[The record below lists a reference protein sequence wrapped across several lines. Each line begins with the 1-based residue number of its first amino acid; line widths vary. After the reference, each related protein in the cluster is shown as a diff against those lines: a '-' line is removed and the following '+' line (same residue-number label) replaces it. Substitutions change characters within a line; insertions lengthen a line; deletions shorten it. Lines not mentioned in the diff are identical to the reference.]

1 MNLTILISTYERDD
15 HFIRLLNYYTLIS
28 FKGSLVIGEGSNIKA
43 YQRKKKIVAK
53 YKNLKIKYIHAPG
66 LVFETLKLTI
76 KFVKTKYVVFLGDD
90 DYLVLKHI
98 KKFLKF
104 LNKNKFISGVHGD
117 AIAVKISNKNFIF
130 SQSKYSFIQNIKKYP
145 FERIKFHIDV
155 ANYSVNLFAIQ
166 RTKNFLKMT
175 KFCTNKKDRFKCPER
190 SISEEFLPT
199 SILAAFGKYYC
210 LNGLYLIRTV
220 GHSRILQN
228 NYFNGK
234 KTNISIRYLAKCVNL
249 FVPQKKQTEVTDA
262 IEYAFRTRTINQK
275 KKDFKKNQFF
285 TKFLDYIFFHLGN
298 IFPSLVNFIYDIF
311 TNSAGQKVRKYIK
324 KYVF

>member
-1 MNLTILISTYERDD
+1 MNLSILISTYERDD
-15 HFIRLLNYYTLIS
+15 HFIRLLNYYTLIG
-28 FKGSLVIGEGSNIKA
+28 FKGSLVIGEGSNIKT

-76 KFVKTKYVVFLGDD
+76 KFVKTKYIVFLGDD
-90 DYLVLKHI
+90 DYLVIKHI

-104 LNKNKFISGVHGD
+104 LDKNKSISGVHGD
-117 AIAVKISNKNFIF
+117 AIVAKVKNNFLFSNA
-130 SQSKYSFIQNIKKYP
+130 KYSFIQNIKKKP
-145 FERIKFHIDV
+145 FERIKFHIAV

-175 KFCTNKKDRFKCPER
+175 KFCTNKKNRHKCPER

-199 SILAAFGKYYC
+199 SILAALGKYYC

-228 NYFNGK
+228 NYFNGSK
-234 KTNISIRYLAKCVNL
+234 ANISIRYLVKCSNL
-249 FVPQKKQTEVTDA
+249 FVPKKKQKEVTDA
-262 IEYAFRTRTINQK
+262 IEQAFLNRTTNQINRDI
-275 KKDFKKNQFF
+275 KKDQFLS
-285 TKFLDYIFFHLGN
+285 KFLNYIFFHLGN
-298 IFPSLVNFIYDIF
+298 IFPNLVNFIYDIY
-311 TNSAGQKVRKYIK
+311 TNSAGQKIRKYIK
-324 KYVF
+324 KYIF